1 MALKISPVYFEKIKK
16 ASFAFRM
23 KSGDRT
29 ENLTELRHN
38 QLIRLTGMWTPKRG
52 VISMYLAECDLFSQS
67 VPIKSDFTNS
77 WILSFSNMM
86 PLRNFSFPLSPTYSY
101 ST

>member
-1 MALKISPVYFEKIKK
+1 MALKISPVYFEKIKNKK

-38 QLIRLTGMWTPKRG
+38 QLVRLTGM
-52 VISMYLAECDLFSQS
+52 
-67 VPIKSDFTNS
+67 
-77 WILSFSNMM
+77 
-86 PLRNFSFPLSPTYSY
+86 
-101 ST
+101 

>member
-1 MALKISPVYFEKIKK
+1 MIEVSSGFRWVSGLIKFKTKMALKISPVYFEKIKK

-38 QLIRLTGMWTPKRG
+38 QLIRLTGM
-52 VISMYLAECDLFSQS
+52 
-67 VPIKSDFTNS
+67 
-77 WILSFSNMM
+77 
-86 PLRNFSFPLSPTYSY
+86 
-101 ST
+101 